1 VRLVVRVTPRAAR
14 DTVEGWAEDEAGRPL
29 LRLRITAPPADGAAN
44 AAAAKL
50 LARTLGLRA
59 SAVRL
64 AAGGSSRIKT
74 FEIEADE
81 DWVRERLA
89 MR

>member
-1 VRLVVRVTPRAAR
+1 MRLVVRVTPRAAR
-14 DTVEGWAEDEAGRPL
+14 DAIEGWGEDAAGRPV

-44 AAAAKL
+44 VAAARL
-50 LARTLGLRA
+50 LAKTLGLRA

-64 AAGGSSRIKT
+64 VAGDASRIKT
-74 FEIEADE
+74 FEIEAEE

>member
-1 VRLVVRVTPRAAR
+1 MRLVVRVTPRAAR